1 MNHTEVNLSGMHQ
14 KVMDEISNILDCT
27 YIGIDDV
34 FTVLSTD
41 TLSIEQFKN
50 RTFYRVPCTCCEVYL
65 KKYIKRNGYKAYGL
79 AYLTNFSDYGV
90 RRIPYYRVVRLEEF
104 SSVLDVCD
112 TPSWN
117 TIDGYNIT
125 DSDHTWTYTIPTSS
139 GRPVR
144 FVMSSGT
151 QDNSSAHFYGYT
163 GYATNYNYYS
173 WYAGEYA
180 TNYNYYSVYNNL

>member
-1 MNHTEVNLSGMHQ
+1 MNHTEVKLFGMHH
-14 KVMDEISNILDCT
+14 KVRDEISNVLDCT

-90 RRIPYYRVVRLEEF
+90 RRSPYYRVVRLESF
-104 SSVLDVCD
+104 SPVLDVCD
-112 TPSWN
+112 TPYRN
-117 TIDGYNIT
+117 TIDELNLI
-125 DSDHTWTYTIPTSS
+125 DSDHIWTYTIPTSS
-139 GRPVR
+139 GLPVR
-144 FVMSSGT
+144 FVMSSET
-151 QDNSSAHFYGYT
+151 
-163 GYATNYNYYS
+163 
-173 WYAGEYA
+173 
-180 TNYNYYSVYNNL
+180 